1 LRAYPSSEGG
11 GSEGEMLNLELQWRL
26 AQGFTLSGLYDYGSV
41 LVNKNNSFAGAA
53 ALNRFSMRGAGLS
66 LAWANSQGASA
77 RMAWARRL
85 GSNPN
90 PTAAGN
96 DQDGTLIRNRIWL
109 EAGHAF

>member
-1 LRAYPSSEGG
+1 
-11 GSEGEMLNLELQWRL
+11 
-26 AQGFTLSGLYDYGSV
+26 
-41 LVNKNNSFAGAA
+41 
-53 ALNRFSMRGAGLS
+53 MRGAGLS